1 MRFLLSAATLN
12 IPLDNN
18 FRMAIPDS
26 DNDNSPSDG
35 KAVTIQRVLDGLL
48 EGCSLL
54 GFDWTYLYVN
64 EAAARQSLQPRENLI
79 GRSIHELFP
88 TASETEFF
96 QICRV
101 AMEQRIAQRFEASFT
116 FPDGTTQWFET
127 SAEPV
132 PDGVFLFTLN
142 ITKRREAQKALVDA
156 LEFSNNLI
164 DSMQDGFLVLDKDG
178 RALDANP
185 ALCLL
190 TGFSREE
197 LIGRSAPFLYWP
209 PEEYEAIRAAFQKT
223 LQGIIG
229 NYELIFMRKNG
240 ERFPVT
246 VSPSVVRDR
255 DGNIVNYTAIV
266 KDNTERKHAEKEL
279 RLAALV
285 YQASSEAMLI
295 TDTSSTI
302 ISVNPAHTQIT
313 GYAPEEVIG
322 KKLDLFRSDR
332 HDTAFYQAIW
342 QEVLA
347 TKSWHGEIWNRRK
360 NGEEYLLWLTLNA
373 CWSENG
379 SPMGYVMLFSD
390 ITRQKESEE
399 LIWKQANFD
408 ALTGLPNRRML
419 HDRLQQEVIK
429 AQRNNLPLALMFLD
443 LDHFKEVNDTLGHDV
458 GDILLKE
465 AARRLTSCVRESD
478 TVGRTGGDEFTVILA
493 ALDDAGCVDRIAE
506 KILKK
511 LAEPFPLGDD
521 KAYVSTSIGITLY
534 PDDDN
539 NIDALLKNADQAMYA
554 AKNLGRNRYCY
565 FTPAM
570 QEAAQRRM
578 RLAFDLR
585 DALAE
590 NQFMVYYQ
598 PIVNMATGA
607 IHKAEALIRW
617 QHPVRGWVSPADFIP
632 IAEDTGMIIDIGDWV
647 FREAAQQAGR
657 WCESHYA
664 QFQISVNTSPVQFKR
679 GRNSEWFDYLERL
692 GLAGECIAIEITE
705 GLLLDASAGTTEQLS
720 AFSDAG
726 IQVSLDD
733 FGTGYSALSYLKK
746 FDIDFLKIDQS
757 FVRNLAPD
765 SSDMALCEAI
775 ILMAHKLGI
784 KVIAEGVETVE
795 QRDLLAAVGCDYA
808 QGYLYSRPVP
818 AQDFEKLFLA
828 RI

>member
-1 MRFLLSAATLN
+1 
-12 IPLDNN
+12 
-18 FRMAIPDS
+18 MASS
-26 DNDNSPSDG
+26 DNDKQPSDD
-35 KAVTIQRVLDGLL
+35 KSAVPIQRALDGLL

-64 EAAARQSLQPRENLI
+64 DAAARQSLQPRENLI
-79 GRSIHELFP
+79 GRSMHELFP
-88 TASETEFF
+88 TARDTEFY
-96 QICRV
+96 QACRV
-101 AMEQRIAQRFEASFT
+101 AMEQRLAQRFEAAFT
-116 FPDGTTQWFET
+116 FPDGTTHWFET

-132 PDGVFLFTLN
+132 PDGIFLFTLD
-142 ITKRREAQKALVDA
+142 ITRRKEVQRALIEAV
-156 LEFSNNLI
+156 EFSNNLI
-164 DSMQDGFLVLDKDG
+164 DSMQDGFSVLDKDG

-190 TGFSREE
+190 TGFSREA
-197 LIGRSAPFLYWP
+197 LIGQSAPFSYWP
-209 PEEYEAIRAAFQKT
+209 PEEYETIQAAFQKT
-223 LQGIIG
+223 LKGVIG
-229 NYELIFMRKNG
+229 VYDLIFMRQNG

-255 DGNIVNYTAIV
+255 DGTIVNYTAIV
-266 KDNTERKHAEKEL
+266 KDNTERKLAEKEL

-295 TDTSSTI
+295 TDTNNTI
-302 ISVNPAHTQIT
+302 ISVNPAYTEIT
-313 GYAPEEVIG
+313 GYTPEEVIG
-322 KKLDLFRSDR
+322 KKSDFFRTER
-332 HDTAFYQAIW
+332 HDDAFYQSLW
-342 QEVLA
+342 QDVLTA
-347 TKSWHGEIWNRRK
+347 GSWHGEIWNRRK
-360 NGEEYLLWLTLNA
+360 NGAEHPLWLTLNA
-373 CWSENG
+373 SWSEDG
-379 SPMGYVMLFSD
+379 SLTGYVMLFSD
-390 ITRQKESEE
+390 ITKQKESEE

-419 HDRLQQEVIK
+419 HDRLQQEVRK
-429 AQRNNLPLALMFLD
+429 AQRNHLPLALMFLD
-443 LDHFKEVNDTLGHDV
+443 LDHFKEVNDTLGHDI

-465 AARRLTSCVRESD
+465 AAARLASCVRESD
-478 TVGRTGGDEFTVILA
+478 TVGRTGGDEFTVILGG
-493 ALDDAGCVDRIAE
+493 LDDPGCVDRIAE

-534 PDDDN
+534 PDDAD
-539 NIDALLKNADQAMYA
+539 NIDALLKNADQSMYA

-578 RLAFDLR
+578 RLALDLR
-585 DALAE
+585 DALAKH
-590 NQFMVYYQ
+590 QFLVYYQ
-598 PIVNMATGA
+598 PIVNMATGF

-617 QHPVRGWVSPADFIP
+617 QHPTRGWVSPVDFIP
-632 IAEDTGMIIDIGDWV
+632 IAEDTGMIVDIGDWV

-657 WCESHYA
+657 WCESHNA
-664 QFQISVNTSPVQFKR
+664 QFQISVNVSPVQFKR
-679 GRNSEWFDYLERL
+679 GRNSEWFDYLKQLEL
-692 GLAGECIAIEITE
+692 TGQCIAIEITE
-705 GLLLDASAGTTEQLS
+705 GLLLDASAGITEQLS

-757 FVRNLAPD
+757 FVRNLAPN
-765 SSDMALCEAI
+765 SADMALCEAI

-784 KVIAEGVETVE
+784 LVIAEGVETIE

-818 AQDFEKLFLA
+818 PQEFEKLFL
-828 RI
+828 IP